1 MLTVD
6 HYESIRRAYHIEGKS
21 RRQIARELGHSRKT
35 VSKALKYSTPPP
47 YSPRRVQPHPVLGH
61 FTAIVDRWL
70 EEDRRRPRKQRHTMR
85 RIYERLKEEHGY
97 TGSYVTVTRYINKV
111 KPASQEVY
119 APLSFALG
127 EEGQVDWGQ
136 AKAILDGEE
145 TTFHLFCMRSCA
157 SGASFVRAYRYE
169 DQVCFLDGHVRAFE
183 FFDGVFGRLAYDN
196 LKTAVVCTGKER
208 RLTDAFRGLRSHY
221 LFETRFCN
229 FSKGNEKGHV
239 ENLVKYAQRNFMT
252 PLPEVASLDELNRL
266 LLGKCRDDL
275 HRKPSRS
282 NRSVREKL
290 DLERSYMLDLPPAR
304 FSAARDV
311 STFADKESLVR
322 VDTNCYSVPVDYAH
336 RQCVIKVFAERVE
349 VRCGTEVIADHKRA
363 EGRHEHVLDPMHYL
377 PLLERKVGAFDQARP
392 LQDWRLPGC
401 FAVLRRRLEHEL
413 EQGTREYSRV
423 LRLLEQ
429 HPMDMLERAVEQGLA
444 HRVHSRDGI
453 AQFIPPPVPGAWGQ
467 TTFTLDGREH
477 LRHVQIEATDI
488 SAYTSLLTVG
498 GER

>member
-157 SGASFVRAYRYE
+157 SGASFVRAYRHE
-169 DQVCFLDGHVRAFE
+169 DQVCFLDGHVHAFE
-183 FFDGVFGRLAYDN
+183 FFDGVFRRLAYDN
-196 LKTAVVCTGKER
+196 LKTAIIHTGKKR
-208 RLTDAFRGLRSHY
+208 RLTEAFRGLRSHY

-229 FSKGNEKGHV
+229 FAKGNEKGHV

-252 PLPEVASLDELNRL
+252 PLPEVSSLEELNKL
-266 LLGKCRDDL
+266 LLRKCREDL
-275 HRKPSRS
+275 LRKPSRS
-282 NRSVREKL
+282 DRSIRERL
-290 DLERSYMLDLPPAR
+290 DLERPHMLPPPPDCYV
-304 FSAARDV
+304 AAREK

-336 RQCVIKVFAERVE
+336 YQCVVKVFSERVE
-349 VRCGTEVIADHKRA
+349 VRSGTEVIADHRRA
-363 EGRHEHVLDPMHYL
+363 HGRHEHVLDPMHYL
-377 PLLERKVGAFDQARP
+377 KLLERKPGLLKNGMPFKDAPWGEAFDRMRKELAWRRPEDGARRFIRI
-392 LQDWRLPGC
+392 LLLFR
-401 FAVLRRRLEHEL
+401 EHPVD
-413 EQGTREYSRV
+413 TV
-423 LRLLEQ
+423 TT
-429 HPMDMLERAVEQGLA
+429 AVENCVRRGLFSDEA
-444 HRVHSRDGI
+444 VVSMLRGSPPRPARTIDFPADSPWRTACSGI
-453 AQFIPPPVPGAWGQ
+453 RPASSYDV
-467 TTFTLDGREH
+467 
-477 LRHVQIEATDI
+477 
-488 SAYTSLLTVG
+488 LLGKEGTV
-498 GER
+498 